1 MEFQFCKIRMFW
13 KSVCD
18 LGNTQCSLTRHFKTI
33 KTGVVEMAQW
43 VKEKKK
49 TCTSLSLDAQ
59 NPCKS

>member
-18 LGNTQCSLTRHFKTI
+18 LGNTQGSLTRHFKTI
-33 KTGVVEMAQW
+33 KTGVVEMARW

-49 TCTSLSLDAQ
+49 LTYE
-59 NPCKS
+59 PEFRRPEPM

>member
-18 LGNTQCSLTRHFKTI
+18 LGNTQGSLTRHFKTI

-43 VKEKKK
+43 VKEKNLH
-49 TCTSLSLDAQ
+49 TSLSLDAQ
-59 NPCKS
+59 SPCKS

>member
-33 KTGVVEMAQW
+33 KTGVVEMARW

-49 TCTSLSLDAQ
+49 NVYEPEFRRPEPT
-59 NPCKS
+59 